1 MQTDGLQPQEGQEV
15 QDSLR
20 LADFYEDDMKG
31 LQVPPL
37 TQGTSGLVQE
47 TPALP
52 FPDAP
57 AAPVVQDKEEERRKR
72 LELFL
77 QIPLY
82 DADSS
87 VREAVDASPEFR
99 IYGGKQK
106 ALRSPGAYHIYGKD
120 LARLMAPG
128 MLNNPLELVQRSIE
142 GIADDAERQAWQ
154 AQFDELRASG
164 KDDARS
170 YFALFGRMTWEK
182 VQGEY
187 ARHREEQ
194 RRQQEIYD
202 DNQYRV
208 QGMIQRSLDGFED
221 ELTPEDMQLLRDSGV
236 EWEDVE
242 ACSKA
247 MRFLGYPYS
256 TPGFDAAITS
266 ETARNV
272 YGVLKDRPK
281 ARALLMQQLAAKGRS
296 GDAGAFGAL
305 MEGIVSFGENAK
317 EALNHYHLAEVL
329 PQSEES
335 LRKSLHQQGMEYL
348 DRALD
353 DDPELAEDEARC
365 NEIYMQP
372 FRQYEENSAVAAL
385 WGEMKGAVESG
396 RAENTDVLGLTMKE
410 AGSGAAFMLRLMP
423 WIRGLNVLS
432 GAAGARQQVAM
443 KARQEGMDMGDMSI
457 GAQSGAYGL
466 IESASML
473 GAPAGVYGALGK
485 ATANTALGARY
496 ALFAARPAGALAV
509 NSVRGTLDATLII
522 PGVMG
527 GLKSLY
533 DVSPWNGDDR
543 LNSGLEELAALQA
556 QLADPKHLV
565 AMAANGIMFAG
576 VGARHIQGRAA
587 QSLQGYAEH
596 RVMRMN
602 GLTEKQC
609 KDIARLPA
617 RERMAAME
625 KAIHENVQS
634 DPEGNLRRAIE
645 ACRGELDRRQA
656 QEMRA
661 DNAVAAALE
670 ARGYSLRPSDEAG
683 KVWVHTDGTMNPEDG
698 TFSPGEKKFLLSQ
711 EDADVF
717 VQVIM
722 RRELEQTAA
731 AMRGE
736 TGKARLLDAFT
747 DKLKG
752 KARVHIMPRAET
764 MEGLKRKAA
773 QAEERAAERAREL
786 AEQGE
791 GMPHEEA
798 HARAL
803 AEIHPD
809 IDERPLG
816 EVIQTSRDMGARL
829 ELERARGG
837 DGVGSRAYV
846 TTYRKPDG
854 RVAERVLRIAL
865 DDRNLTMHEVAEEV
879 GEQIAKDWMEDNGMD
894 YADAY
899 RALRE
904 LQQEMERHPDAET
917 RKAAGSFLSLQ
928 KLNEGLEA
936 RLMGERREKAV
947 DMTVDEEA
955 QVRREVVEAISK
967 LMRSDLISSASD
979 RQGDFPAWARGLF
992 DQTTL
997 SMAELPQQVAMARA
1011 LANARAE
1018 GWMPEAAR
1026 TLLGVAPQAVEKAL
1040 RRQAEPT
1047 VEEYRRDWFNR
1058 QRRQAELDA
1067 AFGEGVLR
1075 DPEATER
1082 FEAGCREGQEM
1093 RDKAREAQTQEDY
1106 ATAKEHV
1113 AELEQENPGM
1123 THEEVVKT
1131 AAEKAADAKE
1141 TELANDPA
1149 AQQDAAFSGGRYVE
1163 IPDEGGLAV
1172 KAGMV
1177 PVEGLEVLPN
1187 FKLGADPQTG
1197 VVHPLAGDYYST
1209 HDPIRAMRMK
1219 DGRIVVFSGRHRLD
1233 ACRRAGVSRIMA
1245 YLYEETPARGEA
1257 WMRRYDIES
1266 NIRDNQATPLE
1277 VALYVR
1283 GEFTEGRTLSDDEAA
1298 RAGIDRA
1305 GSLGAMGYRIG
1316 RNAGGSVI
1324 DALRNGRIDDRTAL
1338 WIADFCPGNEA
1349 VQRRGLE
1356 RALDGASKGEILARM
1371 EAELALKAMQGE
1383 LGIEGT
1389 TDLFGNAI
1397 DNDGFMDFVAQYV
1410 NRKRNELAKDIA
1422 YLRTNAGKR
1431 NSQAMAEKYGIRV
1444 DDAEGLKKQLAEMQA
1459 LQDRW
1464 KNPYTDESLM
1474 GEIRDAWRAD
1484 AEEQPVAA
1492 SQKEP
1497 QSVQVVENFF
1507 ASRRGVKTENEFST
1521 FDRMTKPEIV
1531 ERWIDEVDTF
1541 FKDSARYL
1549 DSDGNALPGKAGL
1562 ANAFKRSD
1570 MEVCPTPAVLRMVGV
1585 KPLDIVISRAEMHK
1599 STIRKHHITRDE
1611 LVKLPEMLADPVC
1624 VLESDTPGC
1633 VEVVTEMKENGV
1645 NVLVAIQLDTGTS
1658 KGKNAKVNR
1667 IASLYGKDHIR
1678 ATLTHPRLYWN
1689 KAKARVWMHN
1699 ARLQLPRALIQTA
1712 GSGKRVLKPDDLV
1725 NYKKQFNLDFSVSSL
1740 KERGEMPDGKLEAAN
1755 GTLWDMSET
1764 DFAVFAR
1771 HASPHSGIRK
1781 FLMQFIGTGEG
1792 AQAYGHGMY
1801 FSTSEG
1807 VHQSYVRQ
1815 FTRGDRLETRGFFKD
1830 GTQVMPDSSL
1840 HKFLSHHNH
1849 RDPDKIKGWLPWH
1862 LELEKSSISAQIY
1875 YAKKY
1880 GDEAIIQKWTD
1891 AIDDVFKAQDELE
1904 LLDRIEVQIVP
1915 GTPASEYEVL
1925 LNFERNGDN
1934 LLRWDEPVPDW
1945 LWEEVRD
1952 LCYSSAR
1959 KPATGEGLYV
1969 DLQEGL
1975 GSKADATRALASAGI
1990 KGIEYRDWS
1999 SRGLEDGVTYN
2010 YVVFNEKNVK
2020 VVRVKDAE
2028 TAYEWQDYTDTEADF
2043 SIAGMKARGAS
2054 EYIGRGEDYIDK
2066 ADGQR
2071 KFVIPNTEARL
2082 STGFTMGQLNPPLG
2096 GHKDVSLPAV
2106 LHHPELYRNYPELA
2120 EMRVR
2125 FYRPKVDDECYGFF
2139 HPKDGEEAAFIALNM
2154 EHCKGDAGQVLNT
2167 LLHESQHAIQ
2177 MLEGFSRGAGVFH
2190 RSSALAYLD
2199 SAIALRKKLGVDDEW
2214 SQLNM
2219 RYMKHLRARVA
2230 NGDKSALMDVY
2241 FHARGEQEARFTG
2254 AGKGE
2259 AGENPSVGGKL
2270 TDGKHDSTTIAVT
2283 RDATELG
2290 GVTFLNMGRF
2300 GYLLE
2305 SRLNP
2310 AGEFNYDRA
2319 VYQMKESITR
2329 RMRELKGLAAVGEAD
2344 GLKLAAEGMAT
2355 MDSVESLLPNSYR
2368 HALEPYKLYF
2378 SFYSQLHGTGSA
2390 ARAAGV
2396 IPMKGWDKRMKM
2408 AMNKLAVEVLRG
2420 ELRQADL
2427 EFWEGNPEALATV
2440 GRLAD
2445 EFRQQVEAR
2454 MQEMAAEGD
2463 EPGKVRTEAERRTIA
2478 ENIVLNNLDEATV
2491 RELLSAIGEV
2501 RADKLMAKFLERVAL
2516 QLDRFR
2522 KDKTLGR
2529 IRRVV
2534 DMLTPAPGKDGKPV
2548 KGRMDADSYR
2558 RVMDFVKLLELTRGE
2573 RDRFFRTRYT
2583 GEEGTS
2589 EKAWVELD
2597 ACDRITVDVFDAD
2610 GEPVTLTCTKGEFE
2624 AYACYDAMTAAQ
2636 AEAASRALGE
2646 FISTGRQ
2653 AWENA
2658 EEAARQRIAD
2668 RCAPLLEAYDETL
2681 NEYDERKNKRQRSLG
2696 GGRKLLEWLG
2706 WTMNDAQF
2714 FDALTGVKEIEPWA
2728 REFTDRLAAAHTYME
2743 VNEKQ
2748 RQAFLM
2754 GAVACAA
2761 GSDSPKDVRA
2771 FLDEINRTQDSGVVL
2786 VPREPDFLGQELE
2799 TVRRQFL
2806 GVLHRKTH
2814 EKNFRPN
2821 TFAEALRTLT
2831 EKGEDVIPP
2840 SIAQEAWAK
2849 YGTIGNAEK
2858 SVLKG
2863 ELAVF
2868 SLFTEKEAARF
2879 RELSVT
2885 AKERAEK
2892 AREKWAESEQG
2903 ERMAQGVIDAEAEG
2917 SRRMSRAQAAYH
2929 VLMTE
2934 QADYAE
2940 MLRLQGYDEAAVEA
2954 LKRFAGDDVMELAY
2968 ALRDELGA
2976 RTEQVKEMYE
2986 RVYGMPFPEVENYFR
3001 AFFDVGQEQKE
3012 NTVLD
3017 NQGYGSAA
3025 GGGAAKV
3032 LYTRQHHNQRID
3044 PTMNILN
3051 AFNAAMKQQDVLL
3064 GYGDLPSDL
3073 MRVLN
3078 YREDNHRT
3086 MAHALGWK
3094 IGEDALRELREHA
3107 VNMTRLIPETEAVA
3121 GKLAVALHRLSSA
3134 SAVSILNYRLGSLM
3148 KQGTAVFNSFAGSD
3162 MVNAWEWDKSAA
3174 RVTAGVGKISLKEL
3188 AARPELA
3195 SRFKGWSAGA
3205 DQTALRALR
3214 DVKTGHGATDA
3225 KVQAGMPLMEWVDM
3239 RANVRSSAI
3248 LYDAVYRKLEKSSPE
3263 MTHAELDEAAMME
3276 VRRALAL
3283 KSQPLDWRSRS
3294 LMASKRSVFKMGS
3307 LFLGGESINTF
3318 GNVAR
3323 LLARGKKGDWRRA
3336 AAVWLR
3342 HGAALQALTF
3352 LYNFLTDDED
3362 MWERRS
3368 AYGYLTGTLL
3378 GPLAGIPFVSQVVSG
3393 AIGGVNHFLPKEYRA
3408 WMPTAS
3414 LLPMGDI
3421 ERTLRDWKKWDKGS
3435 WEDRCIIVE
3444 NTVRALAGIGAA
3456 CFSEPTTAGGARAK
3470 AVSYSVAAA
3479 SNLVD
3484 FLLRATRA
3492 ADERL

>member
-1 MQTDGLQPQEGQEV
+1 MNSDMQTDGLQPQEGLEV
-15 QDSLR
+15 QGSLR
-20 LADFYEDDMKG
+20 LADFYEDDMQG

-187 ARHREEQ
+187 ARHRDEQ

-242 ACSKA
+242 ACSRA

-305 MEGIVSFGENAK
+305 VEGIVSFGENAK

-335 LRKSLHQQGMEYL
+335 LRKSLHQQGLEYL

-372 FRQYEENSAVAAL
+372 FRQYEENSAVASL
-385 WGEMKGAVESG
+385 WGKMKRAVESG
-396 RAENTDVLGLTMKE
+396 RAEHTDVLGLTMKE
-410 AGSGAAFMLRLMP
+410 AGSGAAFMLRLLP
-423 WIRGLNVLS
+423 WIRVLNVLS

-443 KARQEGMDMGDMSI
+443 KAQEEGMEMGDMSI
-457 GAQSGAYGL
+457 GAQSSAYGL
-466 IESASML
+466 IESVTML
-473 GAPAGVYGALGK
+473 GAPSAVYSALGK

-496 ALFAARPAGALAV
+496 ALFAARPEGALTV

-609 KDIARLPA
+609 KDIAKLPA
-617 RERMAAME
+617 RERMVAME

-645 ACRGELDRRQA
+645 ACRGELDHRKA

-661 DNAVAAALE
+661 DNAMAAALE

-731 AMRGE
+731 AMRDV

-791 GMPHEEA
+791 GMPHDEA

-865 DDRNLTMHEVAEEV
+865 DDRNLTMHEVAEEL

-904 LQQEMERHPDAET
+904 LQQEMERHPDAAT
-917 RKAAGSFLSLQ
+917 REAAGSFLSLQ

-936 RLMGERREKAV
+936 RLMGKRREKAV

-955 QVRREVVEAISK
+955 QVRREVVEAISQ

-979 RQGDFPAWARGLF
+979 RQGDFPVWARGLF

-1075 DPEATER
+1075 DPEATELFA
-1082 FEAGCREGQEM
+1082 FECREGHET
-1093 RDKAREAQTQEDY
+1093 RLAEREAQQQATF

-1113 AELEQENPGM
+1113 AELEAENPGM

-1172 KAGMV
+1172 KAGMM

-1219 DGRIVVFSGRHRLD
+1219 GGRIVVFSGRHRLD

-1444 DDAEGLKKQLAEMQA
+1444 DDAEGLKKQLSEMQA

-1484 AEEQPVAA
+1484 VEEQPVAA
-1492 SQKEP
+1492 SRKEP
-1497 QSVQVVENFF
+1497 QSVQVVENYF
-1507 ASRRGVKTENEFST
+1507 ASRRGVENDFST
-1521 FDRMTKPEIV
+1521 FSGSDYVSDKDGNKVPIRDLVKKAQELNAQMLADMRAGGRHDVVLDNIEKALAGELKHAFDYRDLTTEEIRIFQEVLNMDFTGYAWQMVPSELLALKKQKPRGKFSLALRNEDIMILPRLIDDITETPDVSISSNVKDVEPGGVVFVSVRNPLTNTEMNFQIAPKSNKKKRHDRSEAKKKPKL
-1531 ERWIDEVDTF
+1531 TLT
-1541 FKDSARYL
+1541 SARAFL
-1549 DSDGNALPGKAGL
+1549 GRRAGL
-1562 ANAFKRSD
+1562 APAQPPKSVPSFAGESNSNVGEVKRKLLHQEYTSRD
-1570 MEVCPTPAVLRMVGV
+1570 TSINKTKVPAVFKMVKERIGWREGTVNIDIGGGKYDTLTNALREAGV
-1585 KPLDIVISRAEMHK
+1585 ESYIYEPYGRTSNENAYILAQLQNKTLLGDTATCSNVLNVIK
-1599 STIRKHHITRDE
+1599 
-1611 LVKLPEMLADPVC
+1611 
-1624 VLESDTPGC
+1624 ESD
-1633 VEVVTEMKENGV
+1633 VRA
-1645 NVLVAIQLDTGTS
+1645 NVIHQV
-1658 KGKNAKVNR
+1658 
-1667 IASLYGKDHIR
+1667 
-1678 ATLTHPRLYWN
+1678 
-1689 KAKARVWMHN
+1689 AKA
-1699 ARLQLPRALIQTA
+1699 I
-1712 GSGKRVLKPDDLV
+1712 KPDGTAYFTIYEGKGNDV
-1725 NYKKQFNLDFSVSSL
+1725 GAKSKDDCWQNNRKAETYVEEIQNFFADVQ
-1740 KERGEMPDGKLEAAN
+1740 MQGKL
-1755 GTLWDMSET
+1755 
-1764 DFAVFAR
+1764 
-1771 HASPHSGIRK
+1771 
-1781 FLMQFIGTGEG
+1781 
-1792 AQAYGHGMY
+1792 
-1801 FSTSEG
+1801 
-1807 VHQSYVRQ
+1807 
-1815 FTRGDRLETRGFFKD
+1815 
-1830 GTQVMPDSSL
+1830 
-1840 HKFLSHHNH
+1840 
-1849 RDPDKIKGWLPWH
+1849 
-1862 LELEKSSISAQIY
+1862 
-1875 YAKKY
+1875 
-1880 GDEAIIQKWTD
+1880 
-1891 AIDDVFKAQDELE
+1891 
-1904 LLDRIEVQIVP
+1904 IV
-1915 GTPASEYEVL
+1915 
-1925 LNFERNGDN
+1925 
-1934 LLRWDEPVPDW
+1934 
-1945 LWEEVRD
+1945 
-1952 LCYSSAR
+1952 AR
-1959 KPATGEGLYV
+1959 KPLHTERKAKWKVGG
-1969 DLQEGL
+1969 D
-1975 GSKADATRALASAGI
+1975 SKAEI
-1990 KGIEYRDWS
+1990 
-1999 SRGLEDGVTYN
+1999 
-2010 YVVFNEKNVK
+2010 
-2020 VVRVKDAE
+2020 
-2028 TAYEWQDYTDTEADF
+2028 DF

-2054 EYIGRGEDYIDK
+2054 EYIGRGDDYIDK

-2082 STGFTMGQLNPPLG
+2082 STGFTMGQLNTPLG

-2154 EHCKGDAGQVLNT
+2154 EHCKGDAGQILNT

-2589 EKAWVELD
+2589 EKAWAELD
-2597 ACDRITVDVFDAD
+2597 ASDRITVDVFDAD
-2610 GEPVTLTCTKGEFE
+2610 GEPETLTCTKGEFE

-2681 NEYDERKNKRQRSLG
+2681 NDYDERKNKRQRSLG

-2754 GAVACAA
+2754 GAVARAA
-2761 GSDSPKDVRA
+2761 GSDSPKAVRA

-2831 EKGEDVIPP
+2831 EKGEDVIPA

-2892 AREKWAESEQG
+2892 AREKWLESEAAERAASDAAAAGG
-2903 ERMAQGVIDAEAEG
+2903 EAH
-2917 SRRMSRAQAAYH
+2917 RMSRAQAAYH

-2940 MLRLQGYDEAAVEA
+2940 MLRLQGYDEATVAKLRE
-2954 LKRFAGDDVMELAY
+2954 FAGDDVMELAY

-3001 AFFDVGQEQKE
+3001 AFFDVGQEQRE

-3162 MVNAWEWDKSAA
+3162 MVKAWEWDKSAA
-3174 RVTAGVGKISLKEL
+3174 RVTAGVGKITLKEL

-3368 AYGYLTGTLL
+3368 AYGYMTGTLL
-3378 GPLAGIPFVSQVVSG
+3378 GPLAGIPFVSQLVSG
-3393 AIGGVNHFLPKEYRA
+3393 AIGGVNHFLPREYRA

-3479 SNLVD
+3479 SNLLD